1 MGRGSSAVGICQVKR
16 RRTRHSQVQVVKGKK
31 AKRQQSLDLNETDPV
46 KRWDYAVLVT
56 NSHYELKTIGQ
67 LYRERDDCKNGF
79 DELKN
84 QWGWGGY
91 TTQ

>member
-1 MGRGSSAVGICQVKR
+1 
-16 RRTRHSQVQVVKGKK
+16 
-31 AKRQQSLDLNETDPV
+31 
-46 KRWDYAVLVT
+46 LVT